1 MAKRIEKVDELLRKE
16 IGGILLKDIEFPDG
30 VLVTITRVVTSSNI
44 IEAKVYVSVF
54 PDNKTV
60 NVFNILEKLIYGIQQ
75 KINRRLRMRPI
86 PKIKFVREDRTKEA
100 AKIEKLIDET
110 KGGAAT

>member
-1 MAKRIEKVDELLRKE
+1 MTKRIERVDELLRKE

-100 AKIEKLIDET
+100 AKIEGILEGLKEEE
-110 KGGAAT
+110 